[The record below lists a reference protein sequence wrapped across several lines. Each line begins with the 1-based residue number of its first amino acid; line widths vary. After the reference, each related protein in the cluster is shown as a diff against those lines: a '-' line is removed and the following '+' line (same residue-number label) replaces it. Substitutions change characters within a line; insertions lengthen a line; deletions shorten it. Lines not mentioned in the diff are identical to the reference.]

1 MAESGI
7 KTIMCTKK
15 KSGERNKCY
24 DDSEKILTMCISI
37 SHTCVHTHTHMH
49 TRTHTHLCTH
59 KHTHER
65 TYVYMYTHM
74 CTHRCTHTQACTHS
88 RTHACTHTHTQKREK
103 KLTWIILVMTG
114 QEAAMMT
121 HDPLS
126 PSVIGH
132 HSVLH
137 WTACT
142 HSHHP
147 TMAHMPRGLFLLC
160 FIFKVTCLAFPSAF
174 AKSLGINRQGS

>member
-1 MAESGI
+1 MRS
-7 KTIMCTKK
+7 
-15 KSGERNKCY
+15 
-24 DDSEKILTMCISI
+24 
-37 SHTCVHTHTHMH
+37 HTHTHTHTHTCAHTHTHVRTYVCTHICAHIDAHTHTHRCKHAHMH
-49 TRTHTHLCTH
+49 TRTH
-59 KHTHER
+59 
-65 TYVYMYTHM
+65 
-74 CTHRCTHTQACTHS
+74 ACM
-88 RTHACTHTHTQKREK
+88 HTHTQKRK
-103 KLTWIILVMTG
+103 KERKRLTWIILVMTG

-132 HSVLH
+132 HSVLN

-160 FIFKVTCLAFPSAF
+160 FIFKITCLAFPSAF